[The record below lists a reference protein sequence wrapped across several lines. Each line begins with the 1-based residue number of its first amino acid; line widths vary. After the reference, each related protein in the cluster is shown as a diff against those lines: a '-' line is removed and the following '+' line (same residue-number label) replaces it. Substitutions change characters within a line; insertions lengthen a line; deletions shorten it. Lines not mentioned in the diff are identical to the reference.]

1 VATNTPD
8 DPRNFVQRSQVLPRD
23 SQAVERCQVSG
34 LASCLDVEFR
44 ADAPDEFRF
53 AAYRGKHPSEKQQ
66 VTGLHR
72 FRVDAERLRRRWKLD
87 AKLS

>member
-1 VATNTPD
+1 M
-8 DPRNFVQRSQVLPRD
+8 LPRD
-23 SQAVERCQVSG
+23 SEAVERCQVRG

-53 AAYRGKHPSEKQQ
+53 AAYRGKHSGEKEQ
-66 VTGLHR
+66 VARLHR
-72 FRVDAERLRRRWKLD
+72 FRVDAEWLRRRWKLD